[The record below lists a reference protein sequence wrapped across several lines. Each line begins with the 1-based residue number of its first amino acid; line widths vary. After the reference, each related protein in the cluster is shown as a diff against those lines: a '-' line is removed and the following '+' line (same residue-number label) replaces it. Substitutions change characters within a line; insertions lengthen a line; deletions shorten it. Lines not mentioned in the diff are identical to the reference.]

1 MKTFQFFFK
10 GKKNSYLPFSHSLNL
25 NENYGHMQFSD
36 LILKALANDCKAD
49 KEKPIRIKYIRMVK

>member
-49 KEKPIRIKYIRMVK
+49 KAKPIRIK